1 MSYLRTHCTVLG
13 CTLLLMVGLSAQT
26 LAQSTAPK
34 GGEPYGDW
42 ETKVTVNRK
51 QRTSVLSLYSDPKG
65 NQTGQWVSLQKL
77 GELKDLKYEAG
88 KLSFIGE
95 DPSRDGQSTT
105 WEFTGTIKEED
116 LSGCVLSDQAAQRAH
131 GPRQTHPTD
140 GRPGWELRIQL
151 RNGRGHP
158 GVWRQR

>member
-77 GELKDLKYEAG
+77 GELKDLTSGSLRKHYLILRAYRQNSVILQKYS
-88 KLSFIGE
+88 LTS
-95 DPSRDGQSTT
+95 
-105 WEFTGTIKEED
+105 
-116 LSGCVLSDQAAQRAH
+116 
-131 GPRQTHPTD
+131 
-140 GRPGWELRIQL
+140 
-151 RNGRGHP
+151 
-158 GVWRQR
+158 